1 MFKRRV
7 KSDYRQEGECLY
19 RCLTCPSGCPPTN
32 INFCSF
38 ALCTITLNR
47 SSLSHLDIRLKYKVV
62 SSRLTFYVEKSVF
75 TPSLL
80 APVRVHFSLPVVG
93 DTLETG
99 GPKRPAVLTGVV
111 RYKAGGGG
119 NTPQRAREFWTV
131 PDPFSSVL
139 VRMWQS
145 EPMSEWSPSIV
156 SPVVIR
162 WPLSWPLS
170 AIAEPQRR
178 RGHFDA
184 STYRSL
190 IHSRV
195 PGHRARNSD
204 ENRSHRCQICCVRCL
219 HRVLSFSLF
228 PPPVI
233 LNRLSAF

>member
-7 KSDYRQEGECLY
+7 KSDYSLARRQEGECLY

-47 SSLSHLDIRLKYKVV
+47 SSLSHLHIRLKYKVV

-111 RYKAGGGG
+111 RYKAGGGPTLRKGLG
-119 NTPQRAREFWTV
+119 NFGPCLTRSARFWSGCDSRSRCQNEA
-131 PDPFSSVL
+131 P
-139 VRMWQS
+139 
-145 EPMSEWSPSIV
+145 
-156 SPVVIR
+156 
-162 WPLSWPLS
+162 PLS
-170 AIAEPQRR
+170 AQQSSV
-178 RGHFDA
+178 DL
-184 STYRSL
+184 SL
-190 IHSRV
+190 DLWV
-195 PGHRARNSD
+195 P
-204 ENRSHRCQICCVRCL
+204 
-219 HRVLSFSLF
+219 
-228 PPPVI
+228 
-233 LNRLSAF
+233 